1 MKEGDIVLTL
11 LPQADGKSKL
21 RPALALRFMPPFNDF
36 LVCGIS
42 SQLHQQVKGFD
53 EIIDIN
59 DSDFKQCGILQS
71 SLVRLGF
78 LAVLPLKSITGN
90 IGSLSPLR
98 HERLFKN
105 LSEYL
110 FRKT

>member
-21 RPALALRFMPPFNDF
+21 RPALAFRFMPPFKDF

-42 SQLHQQVKGFD
+42 SQLHQRVKDFD

-59 DSDFKQCGILQS
+59 DADFKQCGLLQS

-78 LAVLPLKSITGN
+78 LAVLPAKSIAGN
-90 IGSLSPLR
+90 IGSISPMR
-98 HERLFKN
+98 HERLLKN

-110 FRKT
+110 SKKT